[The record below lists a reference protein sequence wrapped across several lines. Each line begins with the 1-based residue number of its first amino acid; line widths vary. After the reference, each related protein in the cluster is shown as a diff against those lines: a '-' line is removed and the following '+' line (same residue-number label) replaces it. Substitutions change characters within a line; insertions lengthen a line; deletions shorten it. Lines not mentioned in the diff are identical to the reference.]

1 MRNLPLK
8 LLLLLLALTSFHA
21 RAEDIIEVNLCEL
34 PKAPGNFNHKLIKVT
49 GVVSQGFEDFTLSDA
64 ACHSKRNIWLEYGG
78 TQKSGTMY
86 CCGVSATR
94 SRPQPLIV
102 EGIPTSINVDRQF
115 RQFDEQIRH
124 GERPR
129 ATLIGR
135 FFSGKETAMPGGVF
149 WVGFGH
155 FGLYSLLVIQDV
167 LVSQTPETEKGHIGG
182 RMKPQPEAD
191 RGTPS
196 VRWSLVDAEIE
207 QYSGRAKNERMF
219 ICVA

>member
-8 LLLLLLALTSFHA
+8 LLLLLLALMSFHA
-21 RAEDIIEVNLCEL
+21 RAEDIIDVNLCEL
-34 PKAPGNFNHKLIKVT
+34 SKAPGNFNHKLIKVT

-64 ACHSKRNIWLEYGG
+64 ACHSKQKIWLEYGG

-102 EGIPTSINVDRQF
+102 EGIPTSINIDRQF
-115 RQFDEQIRH
+115 RQFDEQIHH

-167 LVSQTPETEKGHIGG
+167 LVSQTPEPEKDIS
-182 RMKPQPEAD
+182 QDE
-191 RGTPS
+191 
-196 VRWSLVDAEIE
+196 
-207 QYSGRAKNERMF
+207 
-219 ICVA
+219 